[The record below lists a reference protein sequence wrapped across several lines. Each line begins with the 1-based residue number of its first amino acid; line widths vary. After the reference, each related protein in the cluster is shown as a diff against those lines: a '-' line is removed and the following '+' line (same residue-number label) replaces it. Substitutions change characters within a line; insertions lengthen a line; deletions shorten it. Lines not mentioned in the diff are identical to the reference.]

1 MTEKKKVD
9 RIFIDKKDRADFE
22 SLRDRTD
29 SPFVLGKQHA
39 QNKEVFLAA
48 MVVGFHEGGRI
59 EVKNKEEWIFID
71 YLSKEEDAMIKAIA
85 IAEEG
90 NLNVLL
96 DEQKVYSIAQEYA
109 TGGISLLMAKVF
121 SGEYF
126 GSYAKKL
133 ESELLRKYEKIMEN
147 RPKQA
152 ESFDEIANVPILDL
166 IKNGESGTVEFKSS
180 LLWDY
185 KNEKPS
191 KDVKMVVAK
200 AVSSFMNSNG
210 GILLVGIDDDGTI
223 LGLKEDLAVLHK
235 SRDEFER
242 TFKSL
247 INTYLNKM
255 CGAFVNV
262 KFEKVDDKELAVIY
276 VKRSTR
282 PVYFRPEGRKEEFY
296 IRLGNSCEP
305 LDISEANLYIKD
317 HWPNLT

>member
-1 MTEKKKVD
+1 
-9 RIFIDKKDRADFE
+9 
-22 SLRDRTD
+22 
-29 SPFVLGKQHA
+29 
-39 QNKEVFLAA
+39 
-48 MVVGFHEGGRI
+48 
-59 EVKNKEEWIFID
+59 
-71 YLSKEEDAMIKAIA
+71 
-85 IAEEG
+85 
-90 NLNVLL
+90 
-96 DEQKVYSIAQEYA
+96 
-109 TGGISLLMAKVF
+109 
-121 SGEYF
+121 
-126 GSYAKKL
+126 
-133 ESELLRKYEKIMEN
+133 
-147 RPKQA
+147 
-152 ESFDEIANVPILDL
+152 
-166 IKNGESGTVEFKSS
+166 
-180 LLWDY
+180 LWDY

>member
-9 RIFIDKKDRADFE
+9 RIYIDKKDREDFE
-22 SLRDRTD
+22 SLRDRKD
-29 SPFVLGKQHA
+29 SPFVVGKQRA
-39 QNKEVFLAA
+39 QNKEVFVAA

-85 IAEEG
+85 IADEG

-109 TGGISLLMAKVF
+109 TGGISLLKSRVF
-121 SGEYF
+121 SGDY

-133 ESELLRKYEKIMEN
+133 ESELLKAYGKIMEN

-152 ESFDEIANVPILDL
+152 QGFDEIANVPILDL

-185 KNEKPS
+185 KNQKPS

-200 AVSSFMNSNG
+200 TVSSFMNSNG
-210 GILLVGIDDDGTI
+210 GILLVGISDDGTI

-255 CGAFVNV
+255 CGAFVNM
-262 KFEKVDDKELAVIY
+262 KFEKVDGKELAVIY

-282 PVYFRPEGRKEEFY
+282 PVYFKSEGRKEEFY

-305 LDISEANLYIKD
+305 LDMSEANLYIKD
-317 HWPNLT
+317 QWPNLT